1 LKPPFSKAVISF
13 EAIHTFKSSRL
24 YGAILTHGLKFL
36 DEKRTLTKDMYM
48 CAKGELFN
56 GRIKDLGK
64 NQRKGLQYNLFLITE
79 LYCITYV
86 KMCD

>member
-1 LKPPFSKAVISF
+1 
-13 EAIHTFKSSRL
+13 
-24 YGAILTHGLKFL
+24 
-36 DEKRTLTKDMYM
+36 M

-64 NQRKGLQYNLFLITE
+64 NQRKGLQYILFLITE